1 MAPIQFSFIKKIK
14 IGYLE
19 HLMPPTPTPDNI
31 SFLPYTP
38 TPFKIDIIYVLSIG
52 LLLLLLLLLLLSLL
66 LFRNKNE
73 VGFSKVIFTNRLF
86 TPNDS

>member
-19 HLMPPTPTPDNI
+19 HVIPPTPTPDNI

-38 TPFKIDIIYVLSIG
+38 TSLKIDIIYVLSIG
-52 LLLLLLLLLLLSLL
+52 LLLLLLLLLL